1 MIYYCWYRNGD
12 PAAPPSAATR
22 VNGCTLSPRWCIIKG
37 GIRSPRFGAAASP
50 FQRRL
55 QTQGESLS
63 GFFFDPAA
71 ECPELKRP
79 S

>member
-37 GIRSPRFGAAASP
+37 GIRSPGLVP
-50 FQRRL
+50 PHHPIQ
-55 QTQGESLS
+55 QGIP
-63 GFFFDPAA
+63 G
-71 ECPELKRP
+71 
-79 S
+79 